1 MILLN
6 DLKYIIE
13 QQTARYPKMQPQDVV
28 KLVYQHVFGNGHM
41 IRDRESSLDFIRKE
55 YETVKFAHKGVDVSD
70 LPFSEDIGN
79 WYARIHL
86 LKVEDDEQLISLNDT
101 FIASAALGGGNLE
114 YFLSRLYFL
123 NELASYGMFEFDEED
138 MAEYLAEYE
147 KQNYPVVSHSQRY
160 KEFYDPAYRVIDA
173 RYIRLLPLI
182 TRIRQLMKEKAKVI
196 IALDGRAA
204 SGKTTAAELLALV
217 FDAAVIHMDDFFLPP
232 ELRTR
237 ERLAQPGGNIHYERF
252 KEDVIRYIKKNEGF
266 SYRRFDCSVMDYG
279 GRVDIEAKPLVIVE
293 GAYSQ
298 HIEYRSV
305 YDLKVFFDIEPRWQ
319 QEQILNRNG
328 QEMFGMFRD
337 VWIPMEEKYFEH
349 SEIRDK
355 SDMVIEF

>member
-55 YETVKFAHKGVDVSD
+55 YETVKFAHKGADVSD

-86 LKVEDDEQLISLNDT
+86 LKVEDDEQLISLNDAFT
-101 FIASAALGGGNLE
+101 ASAALGGGNLE

-182 TRIRQLMKEKAKVI
+182 TRIRQLMQEKDKVI
-196 IALDGRAA
+196 VALDGRAA

-252 KEDVIRYIKKNEGF
+252 KEDVIRYIKKNEDF
-266 SYRRFDCSVMDYG
+266 AYRRFDCSVMDYG

-355 SDMVIEF
+355 SDVLIEF

>member
-13 QQTARYPKMQPQDVV
+13 QQAARYPKMQPQDAV

-41 IRDRESSLDFIRKE
+41 IKDRESGLDFIRKE
-55 YETVKFAHKGVDVSD
+55 YETVKFAHDGEDLSA

-86 LKVEDDEQLISLNDT
+86 LKVEDDEQLVSVNDA
-101 FIASAALGGGNLE
+101 FVASAALGGGNLE

-182 TRIRQLMKEKAKVI
+182 TKIRQLMKEKEKVI

-204 SGKTTAAELLALV
+204 SGKTTAAELLSLV
-217 FDAAVIHMDDFFLPP
+217 FDASVIHMDDFFLPV

-252 KEDVIRYIKKNEGF
+252 LEEVIRYIKRRDDF

-279 GRVDIEAKPLVIVE
+279 AKVEIESKPLMIIE

-305 YDLKVFFDIEPRWQ
+305 YDLKVFFDIDPRMQ
-319 QEQILNRNG
+319 QEMILNRNG
-328 QEMFGMFRD
+328 QEMFGMFHD
-337 VWIPMEEKYFEH
+337 VWIPMEEKYFAN
-349 SEIRDK
+349 SEIQDK
-355 SDMVIEF
+355 SDMVIAF

>member
-13 QQTARYPKMQPQDVV
+13 QQTARYPKMQPQDAV

-41 IRDRESSLDFIRKE
+41 VKSRDISLDFIRKE
-55 YETVKFAHKGVDVSD
+55 YETAKFSHGDEDLSE
-70 LPFSEDIGN
+70 LPFSEYIGN
-79 WYARIHL
+79 WYARINL
-86 LKVEDDEQLISLNDT
+86 LKVEDDEQLTSLNDA
-101 FIASAALGGGNLE
+101 FVASASLGGGNLE

-123 NELASYGMFEFDEED
+123 NELASYGIFEFDEEE

-182 TRIRQLMKEKAKVI
+182 TRIRRLMEEKEKVI

-204 SGKTTAAELLALV
+204 SGKSTAAELLSLV
-217 FDAAVIHMDDFFLPP
+217 FDASVIHMDHFFLPV

-237 ERLAQPGGNIHYERF
+237 ERLAEPGGNIHYERF
-252 KEDVIRYIKKNEGF
+252 KEDVIRYIKKNQDF
-266 SYRRFDCSVMDYG
+266 AYRCFDCSRMDYG
-279 GRVDIEAKPLVIVE
+279 ARVDIEAKPLMIVE

-305 YDLKVFFDIEPRWQ
+305 YDLKVFFDIDPQVQ
-319 QEQILNRNG
+319 QEMILNRDG
-328 QEMFGMFRD
+328 MEMLGMFRD
-337 VWIPMEEKYFEH
+337 TWIPMEEKYFEH
-349 SEIRDK
+349 SEIGDK
-355 SDMVIEF
+355 SDMRIEF

>member
-13 QQTARYPKMQPQDVV
+13 QQVARYSKIQPQDAV

-41 IRDRESSLDFIRKE
+41 VKDRETSLDFIRKE
-55 YETVKFAHKGVDVSD
+55 YETVKFAHGEEAFPD

-79 WYARIHL
+79 WYARINL
-86 LKVEDDEQLISLNDT
+86 LKVKDDEQLTSLNDA
-101 FIASAALGGGNLE
+101 FVASAALDGGSLE

-123 NELASYGMFEFDEED
+123 NELASYGMFEFGEED

-147 KQNYPVVSHSQRY
+147 RQNYPIVSHSQRY

-182 TRIRQLMKEKAKVI
+182 TEIRRLMKEKDKVV

-204 SGKTTAAELLALV
+204 SGKTTAAHLLSLV
-217 FDAAVIHMDDFFLPP
+217 FDASVIHMDDFFLPP

-252 KEDVIRYIKKNEGF
+252 KDEVIRYIKKNEDF
-266 SYRRFDCSVMDYG
+266 AYRRFDCGAMDYG
-279 GRVDIEAKPLVIVE
+279 ARVDIEAKPLMIVE

-305 YDLKVFFDIEPRWQ
+305 YDFKVFFDIEPQWQ
-319 QEQILNRNG
+319 QEMILNRDG
-328 QEMFGMFRD
+328 QELLGMFRD

-355 SDMVIEF
+355 SDMLIEF

>member
-55 YETVKFAHKGVDVSD
+55 YETVKFAHKGADVSD

-86 LKVEDDEQLISLNDT
+86 LKVEDDEQLISLNDA

-182 TRIRQLMKEKAKVI
+182 TRIRQLMKEKDKVI
-196 IALDGRAA
+196 VALDGRAA
-204 SGKTTAAELLALV
+204 SGKTTAAELLALL

-252 KEDVIRYIKKNEGF
+252 KEEVIRYIKKREDF
-266 SYRRFDCSVMDYG
+266 SYWRFDCSVMDYG
-279 GRVDIEAKPLVIVE
+279 GRVDVEAKPLVIVE

-328 QEMFGMFRD
+328 QEMLGMFRD